1 MNVFVTSHSRSRCSV
16 CDHFVTSLM
25 VVVTGVISTDTTDRF
40 GDVLNGC

>member
-16 CDHFVTSLM
+16 CDHFVSSL
-25 VVVTGVISTDTTDRF
+25 VVIVTRVIITDTRDRF